1 MLEICIFKRFK
12 HKITNEGEWLMI
24 KEIAWNTFKNTGSID
39 TFLELKQIE
48 DFENNKNQK
57 VNLNEYSKNEGY
69 NNSRK

>member
-1 MLEICIFKRFK
+1 
-12 HKITNEGEWLMI
+12 MI